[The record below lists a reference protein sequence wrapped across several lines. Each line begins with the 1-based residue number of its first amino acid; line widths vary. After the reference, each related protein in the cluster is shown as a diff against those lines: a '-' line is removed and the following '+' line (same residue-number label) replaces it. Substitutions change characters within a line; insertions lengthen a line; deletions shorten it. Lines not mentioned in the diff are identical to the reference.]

1 MKMMTTLKDSHVYE
15 LRYYEESQ
23 RISVTKDGRLK
34 YWMVPGRRYGGRLWI
49 CNCPQSV
56 FRNDYC
62 KHMAMAQ
69 NLIRMPTIKEP
80 WADAAERYIMEMDQH
95 LPNANDTIEKY
106 RKTQRARSAPVCR
119 S

>member
-1 MKMMTTLKDSHVYE
+1 
-15 LRYYEESQ
+15 
-23 RISVTKDGRLK
+23 
-34 YWMVPGRRYGGRLWI
+34 
-49 CNCPQSV
+49 
-56 FRNDYC
+56 
-62 KHMAMAQ
+62 MAMAQ

-80 WADAAERYIMEMDQH
+80 WADAAERYIMEMDPY